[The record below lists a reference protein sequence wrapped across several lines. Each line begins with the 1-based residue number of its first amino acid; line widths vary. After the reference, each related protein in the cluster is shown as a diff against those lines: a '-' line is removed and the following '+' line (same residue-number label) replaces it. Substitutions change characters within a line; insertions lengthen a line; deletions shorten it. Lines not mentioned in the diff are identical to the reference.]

1 MPLRGGATDW
11 RAEEHAPP
19 ASGSVPH
26 LRLRSPQPRLR
37 VSAIALLVK
46 SAKTY
51 LIVLLA
57 LTTIGGAV
65 LSWQQYT
72 ELNELRN
79 AALSRTERA
88 DLQKRVWDL
97 EKQNKQLAARASSR
111 SPDDPL
117 VPGDPADRRERGG
130 PGRGPGGNPM
140 QQFAALRDVLAKP
153 EVQALLTLQQKA
165 AVEARYAALF
175 KSLNLTHEQ
184 AERLKSILADRATTM
199 QDAASIA
206 RDQGIDPRRDP
217 DGYKA
222 LMESTRADI
231 NNSIKAVVGDS
242 GFAQFESYE
251 NTLPQRN
258 VVNQLQWS
266 LSQTDTPITSAQ
278 AEQLV
283 QILASNPAPPAPRPT
298 DGSGNPPPPPPGGRG
313 GVDPAVLG
321 ALLGGGGAPGG
332 GGLLSLGDRSTTATA
347 PITNGALNQSQTVL
361 SGPQLNALQQLQ
373 QQQQNQQ
380 QLTKI
385 VTDTLTSQPNG
396 PPPPRGGKK

>member
-1 MPLRGGATDW
+1 
-11 RAEEHAPP
+11 
-19 ASGSVPH
+19 
-26 LRLRSPQPRLR
+26 
-37 VSAIALLVK
+37 VK

-72 ELNELRN
+72 ELNELRT

-97 EKQNKQLAARASSR
+97 EKQNKQLTARDSTRA
-111 SPDDPL
+111 DEF
-117 VPGDPADRRERGG
+117 PGSGDSADRRERGG
-130 PGRGPGGNPM
+130 PGRGPGGNPL

-153 EVQALLTLQQKA
+153 EVQALLTIQQKA

-175 KSLNLTHEQ
+175 KSLNLTPEQ

-217 DGYKA
+217 EGYKA

-231 NNSIKAVVGDS
+231 NNSIKSVIGEN

-258 VVNQLQWS
+258 VVNQLQWR
-266 LSQTDTPITSAQ
+266 LSYTDTPLSSTQ

-283 QILASNPAPPAPRPT
+283 QILATNTPPPTPRPG
-298 DGSGNPPPPPPGGRG
+298 DNNGNPPPPPPGGRG
-313 GVDPAVLG
+313 GVDPGVLG
-321 ALLGGGGAPGG
+321 ALLGGGAAPGGG
-332 GGLLSLGDRSTTATA
+332 GGLLSLNDRTANASA
-347 PITNGALNQSQTVL
+347 PITTGALNQSQTVL
-361 SGPQLNALQQLQ
+361 SASQLTALQQLQ

-380 QLTKI
+380 QLAKI
-385 VTDTLTSQPNG
+385 VTDTLTPPANG
-396 PPPPRGGKK
+396 NPPPRGGKK